1 MCIPFLFNFVQNY
14 NLFQMSDL
22 NKDLEALVGGMGMS
36 VSDEAPT
43 TEEQPVEQPQEVV
56 QETTETPVEVVEET
70 TEPAQETTPVT
81 EEPVQEV
88 VAEQQQEEA
97 VQEMPQSSLEETEE
111 ITEEELEAT
120 MLEYLSERLGRQV
133 SSFDEING
141 TQDTSVEIDE
151 RVAAINEFVRETG
164 RDPQDWFTYQAM
176 NPSEMDDLTAVKTQL
191 RTQYGDLS
199 DSDLNLLLNNK
210 YKLDAEMYEENEIR
224 LSQIQLKMDADKA
237 RQEIEGLRSQYV
249 APVRQEQPV
258 QQQEEPQ
265 GIVNEE
271 WLGTMSAEVDALE
284 GIEFAVSKDKSF
296 TFGLEDNYKSQLKS
310 KNENI
315 EDFFSSYVSDGG
327 QWDFEKWNMH
337 QAVLDNIETIV
348 KTAYQQGLG
357 EGQRS
362 LVDKAANVQYQQ
374 PNETANTGQ
383 GQGPSIEDQVRQAL
397 GLNDN
402 GLTFKI

>member
-1 MCIPFLFNFVQNY
+1 
-14 NLFQMSDL
+14 MSDL
-22 NKDLEALVGGMGMS
+22 NKDLEALVGDMGMS
-36 VSDEAPT
+36 LSDEAPVV
-43 TEEQPVEQPQEVV
+43 EEQTQEAPVENVQPDVQEVV
-56 QETTETPVEVVEET
+56 QEQVQQEPTPEPVEET
-70 TEPAQETTPVT
+70 TQPEAAV
-81 EEPVQEV
+81 EE
-88 VAEQQQEEA
+88 
-97 VQEMPQSSLEETEE
+97 PQSSLQEEE
-111 ITEEELEAT
+111 ISEEEMEAA
-120 MLEYLSERLGRQV
+120 MLSYLSERLGREV
-133 SSFDEING
+133 SSLDEIQG

-151 RVAAINEFVRETG
+151 RVAAINEFVRQTG

-176 NPSEMDDLTAVKTQL
+176 NPSEMDDIGAVKAQL

-210 YKLDAEMYEENEIR
+210 YKLDAELYEENEVR
-224 LSQIQLKMDADKA
+224 LAQIQLKMDADKA
-237 RQEIEGLRSQYV
+237 RQEIETLRSQYQT
-249 APVRQEQPV
+249 PVKQEQPV
-258 QQQEEPQ
+258 QQEEPE
-265 GIVNEE
+265 GIVNDE
-271 WLGTMSAEVDALE
+271 WLNSMSAEVDALD
-284 GIEFAVSKDKSF
+284 GIEFQVAKDKAF

-315 EDFFSSYVSDGG
+315 EDFFSEYVNNKG

-357 EGQRS
+357 EGQRG

-374 PNETANTGQ
+374 PNEATNTGQ
-383 GQGPSIEDQVRQAL
+383 NVPSIEDQVRQAL